1 MTAGILIGAIIAIV
15 CGKFL
20 LTFITIYKNPLQSE
34 RTPEQA
40 AAARLF

>member
-20 LTFITIYKNPLQSE
+20 LTFITIYKNSLS
-34 RTPEQA
+34 TGKDS
-40 AAARLF
+40 

>member
-20 LTFITIYKNPLQSE
+20 LTFITIYKNSPS
-34 RTPEQA
+34 TGKDS
-40 AAARLF
+40 

>member
-20 LTFITIYKNPLQSE
+20 LTSIYKNSLS
-34 RTPEQA
+34 TGKDS
-40 AAARLF
+40 